1 MALTATQL
9 ALLREN
15 SHLAKVAVEFA
26 EPVSTTYRYVSGL
39 DPWTDGSSNLYTP
52 RPIEC
57 SVLSLANPSKS
68 TATIKIADQDATLK
82 TKNYTS
88 RFSGQDIVVTFLL
101 QSTNAGGIAPTWTD
115 VATVSWVIKNMEGNS
130 EGWITFNLS
139 AASGMS
145 PRAGLIVG
153 NRAEFEF
160 APAAGETFK
169 VGNGT
174 AGVPDS
180 SESCVYYR
188 DDNGRLIRWCF

>member
-1 MALTATQL
+1 MALTQTQL

-26 EPVSTTYRYVSGL
+26 SPITPTYRYVSGL

-57 SVLSLANPSKS
+57 NVLSLANPTKS
-68 TATIKIADQDATLK
+68 RSVIRIADQDATLK
-82 TKNYTS
+82 TKNYAS

-101 QSTNAGGIAPTWTD
+101 RSAVAGGIAPTWTE
-115 VATVSWVIKNMEGNS
+115 VAAVSWVISNLEGDS
-130 EGWITFNLS
+130 EGWITLNLS
-139 AASGMS
+139 AASGLS

-169 VGNGT
+169 IGT
-174 AGVPDS
+174 GSAGVEDPG
-180 SESCVYYR
+180 ETCVYYR